1 MKKTSTTNILA
12 KIFKKTPEKK
22 VKKKTKPKVAKKST
36 PPKAK
41 VVKKNIPVKKTKTKK
56 VTATKIKKNLKTVS
70 KKAAPEK
77 VEIKTDNLRISKSNE
92 VKPEIKKVKKQE
104 TEKRE
109 YKVKDYVVYP
119 KHGVGQITEFKKI
132 NIGGIDVETYVLKFE
147 KDKAN
152 GMVPVNKQSHLRP
165 LATINQVNKCISILK
180 SKPKIKRSMWSRRA
194 QEYEAKISSGK
205 IYELAEVVR
214 DLNKG
219 DDLMVDQSYSERQLF
234 EKAYER
240 ILSEFQIVMGV
251 SLEDTQKKLDKALKR
266 NLEGQPKTIAAPTKI
281 KDPAADPDADSV
293 QITDTENL
301 TSGDQ
306 LQAVERVLKRTR
318 GIASYEIISEKKLI
332 GLLEPWLGTGNVTA
346 DLPIPVMI
354 DVILNPEKRFNEK
367 GLRIELSAVAPG
379 AKLDTHGRWRQNLER
394 GLQTMRILAGL
405 ILMLVTIA
413 TATVIIFATRAGLGT
428 NKETV
433 EVLHLIGAH
442 DKFISRQFER
452 QFLTLS
458 LLSCIIGYGAAAGIF
473 HMLFILMTDM
483 EDMQFYLLLLGVP
496 FLSILMTWLII
507 RNFVIRTLAKA
518 L

>member
-22 VKKKTKPKVAKKST
+22 VKKTKSKVAKKPTS
-36 PPKAK
+36 PKAK
-41 VVKKNIPVKKTKTKK
+41 AVKKNIPVKKTKATK

-104 TEKRE
+104 TEKKE

-240 ILSEFQIVMGV
+240 ILSEFQIVMDV

-266 NLEGQPKTIAAPTKI
+266 NLEGQAKAIAAPTKI
-281 KDPAADPDADSV
+281 KETVVEADTDSEA
-293 QITDTENL
+293 ITDTE
-301 TSGDQ
+301 D
-306 LQAVERVLKRTR
+306 
-318 GIASYEIISEKKLI
+318 
-332 GLLEPWLGTGNVTA
+332 
-346 DLPIPVMI
+346 
-354 DVILNPEKRFNEK
+354 
-367 GLRIELSAVAPG
+367 
-379 AKLDTHGRWRQNLER
+379 
-394 GLQTMRILAGL
+394 
-405 ILMLVTIA
+405 
-413 TATVIIFATRAGLGT
+413 
-428 NKETV
+428 
-433 EVLHLIGAH
+433 
-442 DKFISRQFER
+442 
-452 QFLTLS
+452 
-458 LLSCIIGYGAAAGIF
+458 
-473 HMLFILMTDM
+473 
-483 EDMQFYLLLLGVP
+483 
-496 FLSILMTWLII
+496 
-507 RNFVIRTLAKA
+507 
-518 L
+518 